1 MSRILA
7 IQNSCF
13 WNKVGYK
20 RPKETKKLS
29 FVRGFSVSRE
39 RSRSKEEKL
48 SGLSA
53 IGFVLLG
60 LLLSAS
66 SLYLYQVNSL
76 ATKGYELRDVENK
89 IQASEKEIHELKIE
103 EVELKSMYNMEKATK
118 DLNLVSSSEASYIDI
133 AGPMAMK

>member
-13 WNKVGYK
+13 WNKGGYK
-20 RPKETKKLS
+20 RPKETKSLS
-29 FVRGFSVSRE
+29 FVRSFSVSRE
-39 RSRSKEEKL
+39 KSGSTEEKG
-48 SGLSA
+48 SGLSVV
-53 IGFVLLG
+53 GFVLLG

-66 SLYLYQVNSL
+66 SLYLFQVNSL

-89 IQASEKEIHELKIE
+89 IQNSEKEINELKIE

-118 DLNLVSSSEASYIDI
+118 DLNLVSSSEVSYIDI